1 VIRYRFLLVGL
12 AAAVSLVWAG
22 TAAAAYDS
30 PRILVFG
37 PNTLGSAGE
46 VEITVAQ
53 TRTDDATF
61 RLTIYVPQGYGF
73 TLGPATGTQ
82 VGTVVAHAQAN
93 AISPDAVI
101 ELTGT
106 IQAQPYAATT
116 FPQGAACA
124 GTPAIQTVF
133 VLVLTAAGQTLQVPL
148 YATPAEGPETA
159 FAQAKL
165 IGCLP
170 SPYVPPEQGGA
181 TFGAKLM
188 DATLTF
194 RTGFTSPAE
203 STSYR
208 WRALFTP
215 YTVGT
220 ATPNPAGTVET
231 QSLDL
236 PGTALTMTAT
246 VNRRTRRVTF
256 AGRLGNATDFF
267 TRFRVQVR
275 QGSRVIASGLT
286 NSQGRYRFQS
296 RVLRPGRYTFAARAT
311 VGTLEEQCEN
321 PINPAV
327 RCLTA
332 TIQGFTIQSRPR
344 VVTIRR
350 SGR

>member
-1 VIRYRFLLVGL
+1 VIRFRFLLVGL
-12 AAAVSLVWAG
+12 AAVPSLVWAG
-22 TAAAAYDS
+22 TAAAAYES
-30 PRILVFG
+30 PRLSILG
-37 PNTLGSAGE
+37 PNTPGSAGAI
-46 VEITVAQ
+46 EISVAQ

-61 RLTIYVPQGYGF
+61 RLSIYVPPGYG
-73 TLGPATGTQ
+73 LALAQAPGTQ
-82 VGTVVAHAQAN
+82 VGTVTARAQAN

-106 IQAQPYAATT
+106 IQAQPYSPTT

-124 GTPAIQTVF
+124 GTAAIQTVF

-148 YATPAEGPETA
+148 YASAAEGAETA

-165 IGCLP
+165 TACLP

-181 TFGAKLM
+181 TFGAKLI

-203 STSYR
+203 RTAYR

-236 PGTALTMTAT
+236 PGKALTMTAR

-256 AGRLGNATDFF
+256 AGYLGNATDFF
-267 TRFRVQVR
+267 TGVRVQVR
-275 QGSRVIASGLT
+275 SGTRLVGSGRT
-286 NSQGRYRFQS
+286 NNQGRYSFQTTA
-296 RVLRPGRYTFAARAT
+296 RLRPGRYTFVARAT
-311 VGTLEEQCEN
+311 VGTIEEECDT
-321 PINPAV
+321 PSV
-327 RCLTA
+327 RCLA
-332 TIQGFTIQSRPR
+332 TTIHGFAAASRPVR
-344 VVTIRR
+344 VTIRA
-350 SGR
+350 